1 MDRRRFIA
9 AAAAFVL
16 LSTSAA
22 RADYID
28 DIVDWLAETGF
39 TNITVTQTLL
49 GRIVINAT
57 LNGRVREIACNP
69 RTGEILRDV
78 WLDGSGGVPPALPA
92 DVLDDHDDSDD
103 DDDDDGEDD
112 HSGHGSTDDGS
123 GSDDNSG
130 HGSSNSGSSNSGSGS
145 SGHGGDDDN

>member
-92 DVLDDHDDSDD
+92 DVLDDHDDD

-145 SGHGGDDDN
+145 SGHGDDDDN